1 MARNVVREVNNLSKF
16 ALENHPRMKK
26 TFLILAAILWGTQ
39 FASAQEIIPFPD
51 LSEHQDY
58 SKNGGKAIDERN
70 YAIYTEDY
78 QEALRVL
85 DAESDRILRLRKE
98 ETDPELID
106 LHNKELEKI
115 RLKKMALLSE
125 ADLVEDLQKFY

>member
-1 MARNVVREVNNLSKF
+1 MAPNVLRVVDNLSKF

-26 TFLILAAILWGTQ
+26 AFLILAVILWGTR
-39 FASAQEIIPFPD
+39 FASAQDIIPFPD

-58 SKNGGKAIDERN
+58 GKNGGKSEDERN

-78 QEALRVL
+78 QEALRLL

-98 ETDPELID
+98 ETDPERID
-106 LHNKELEKI
+106 RHNNELEKI
-115 RLKKMALLSE
+115 RLKKIALLSE

>member
-1 MARNVVREVNNLSKF
+1 MSEVDNLSKF
-16 ALENHPRMKK
+16 AVVNQIKMKK
-26 TFLILAAILWGTQ
+26 AVLILAVALWGSH

-51 LSEHQDY
+51 LSEHHDY
-58 SKNGGKAIDERN
+58 SKNGGKSEDERN

-78 QEALRVL
+78 QEALRAL
-85 DAESDRILRLRKE
+85 DTESDRILGLRKE
-98 ETDPELID
+98 ETDPERIE
-106 LHNKELEKI
+106 HYNQELEQI

>member
-1 MARNVVREVNNLSKF
+1 
-16 ALENHPRMKK
+16 MKK
-26 TFLILAAILWGTQ
+26 AFLFLAAILWGGQ

-58 SKNGGKAIDERN
+58 SKNGGKSEDERN

-78 QEALRVL
+78 QEALRTL

-106 LHNKELEKI
+106 QHNKELEKI
-115 RLKKMALLSE
+115 RIKKMALLSE

>member
-1 MARNVVREVNNLSKF
+1 
-16 ALENHPRMKK
+16 MKK
-26 TFLILAAILWGTQ
+26 VFLILVAIIWGSHL
-39 FASAQEIIPFPD
+39 ASAQEIIPFPD

-58 SKNGGKAIDERN
+58 SKNGGKSEDERN

-78 QEALRVL
+78 QEALRAL
-85 DAESDRILRLRKE
+85 DVEADRILRLRKE

-106 LHNKELEKI
+106 SHNKKLEQI

>member
-1 MARNVVREVNNLSKF
+1 MREVNNLSKF
-16 ALENHPRMKK
+16 AFENQPRMKK
-26 TFLILAAILWGTQ
+26 VFLILVAIIWGSHL
-39 FASAQEIIPFPD
+39 ASAQEIIPFPD

-58 SKNGGKAIDERN
+58 SKNGGKSEDERN

-78 QEALRVL
+78 QEALRAL
-85 DAESDRILRLRKE
+85 DVEADRILRLRKE

-106 LHNKELEKI
+106 SHNKKLEQI

>member
-1 MARNVVREVNNLSKF
+1 
-16 ALENHPRMKK
+16 MKK
-26 TFLILAAILWGTQ
+26 VRLILVLTLGVNH
-39 FASAQEIIPFPD
+39 FVSAQEIIPFPD
-51 LSEHQDY
+51 LSEHHDY
-58 SKNGGKAIDERN
+58 SKNGGRSEDERN

-78 QEALRVL
+78 QEALRAL
-85 DAESDRILRLRKE
+85 DAESDRILALRKE

-106 LHNKELEKI
+106 RQNKQLEQI

>member
-1 MARNVVREVNNLSKF
+1 MRKVDNLSKF
-16 ALENHPRMKK
+16 ALENQTRMKK
-26 TFLILAAILWGTQ
+26 AVLILGAILWGSQ

-51 LSEHQDY
+51 LSEHHDY
-58 SKNGGKAIDERN
+58 SKNGGRSEDERN

-78 QEALRVL
+78 QEALRAL
-85 DAESDRILRLRKE
+85 DAESDRIMGLRKE

-106 LHNKELEKI
+106 RHNKELEQI

-125 ADLVEDLQKFY
+125 ADLIEDLQKFY

>member
-1 MARNVVREVNNLSKF
+1 
-16 ALENHPRMKK
+16 MKK
-26 TFLILAAILWGTQ
+26 AILILAAILWGTPY
-39 FASAQEIIPFPD
+39 ASAQEIIPFPD

-58 SKNGGKAIDERN
+58 SKNGGKSEDERN

-78 QEALRVL
+78 QEALRAL
-85 DAESDRILRLRKE
+85 DMESDRILGLRKE
-98 ETDPELID
+98 ETDPERID
-106 LHNKELEKI
+106 RYNKELEKI

>member
-1 MARNVVREVNNLSKF
+1 MSQVDNLSKF
-16 ALENHPRMKK
+16 ALENQTKMKRAI
-26 TFLILAAILWGTQ
+26 LILGVILWGSDC
-39 FASAQEIIPFPD
+39 ASAQEIIPFPD

-58 SKNGGKAIDERN
+58 SKNGGRAEDERN

-78 QEALRVL
+78 QEALRAL
-85 DAESDRILRLRKE
+85 DAQSDRILRLRKE
-98 ETDPELID
+98 ETDPDRID
-106 LHNKELEKI
+106 NHNKELEQI

>member
-1 MARNVVREVNNLSKF
+1 MAADSMRLSSEIGRRLSQAAMDQGNMASKVRGQDFDIN
-16 ALENHPRMKK
+16 
-26 TFLILAAILWGTQ
+26 AAR
-39 FASAQEIIPFPD
+39 A
-51 LSEHQDY
+51 
-58 SKNGGKAIDERN
+58 KAEDERN

-78 QEALRVL
+78 QDALRVL

-106 LHNKELEKI
+106 RHNKELEKI

>member
-1 MARNVVREVNNLSKF
+1 LVNF
-16 ALENHPRMKK
+16 AAVNKPAMKK
-26 TFLILAAILWGTQ
+26 VLLVFVLTLGINR

-51 LSEHQDY
+51 LSEHHDY
-58 SKNGGKAIDERN
+58 SKNGGKSDDERN

-85 DAESDRILRLRKE
+85 DAESDRILALRKE
-98 ETDPELID
+98 ETDPELIER
-106 LHNKELEKI
+106 HNKELESI
-115 RLKKMALLSE
+115 HLKKMALLSE